1 MKIKKLIAAHDRVD
15 NVIKSLA
22 KHIPKDNEFVIDR
35 NNITISRKEA
45 METIECLI
53 WLKKLLN
60 NTIENVSV
68 TDLQNIDDCL
78 T

>member
-1 MKIKKLIAAHDRVD
+1 MKIKKLIAVHDRVD
-15 NVIKSLA
+15 SVIKSLA

-35 NNITISRKEA
+35 DNITISRKEA

-53 WLKKLLN
+53 WLEKLLN